1 MWLGGTRGSL
11 AGLFLGA
18 ALMGLVLA
26 QAFDAKRFAWKIVA
40 ALFVFNSIGY
50 FAGERASIALA
61 SARTHPTIDKLVW
74 GVCYWHRPRNGARPG
89 ILLLPGRSAGARE
102 RR

>member
-1 MWLGGTRGSL
+1 
-11 AGLFLGA
+11 
-18 ALMGLVLA
+18 MGLVLA
-26 QAFDAKRFAWKIVA
+26 QAFDAKRFAWRIVA

-74 GVCYWHRPRNGARPG
+74 GVCYG
-89 ILLLPGRSAGARE
+89 IGLGTGLGMAFYCCQAEARE
-102 RR
+102 RATAVRTMGADLG